1 MKFLPKLCEKKFP
14 KVPHCVVHYYTK
26 DLRRVNFA
34 FLHIVGGQKDSTM
47 NVYKC
52 LYFSTSL
59 LIWYVEFEEF
69 FVKSNKERE
78 PILLLYYFLRV
89 IFERFLWLFSVKLL
103 QDLFFICFSRLLVT
117 LATPNSNARYSTQKE
132 WERFSVILK
141 TYLAEYWAEFTIVD
155 RWQWWHSYLFAV
167 FIGVPMYIIF
177 ISIYYFIWTYICDFT
192 LPMPFIFYV
201 GASITYSLTFYFVWF
216 R

>member
-1 MKFLPKLCEKKFP
+1 MWWSYLTIYSHWKNISSNHLFSKNVAFMKFLPKLCEKKFP

-155 RWQWWHSYLFAV
+155 RWH
-167 FIGVPMYIIF
+167 
-177 ISIYYFIWTYICDFT
+177 
-192 LPMPFIFYV
+192 
-201 GASITYSLTFYFVWF
+201 
-216 R
+216 